1 MLPGDPIGACR
12 RAALLVLLL
21 ALIAAAPVF
30 ASGPSFPRLSGRVV
44 DDAHILS
51 ASTQSDLTAML
62 ARHEQATGE
71 QVVVVT
77 LPSLQGYSI
86 EDFGYQL
93 GRYWGIGQKDKNT
106 GALLIVAPKEHKVRI
121 EVGYGLE
128 GTLTDA
134 MSRVIIERD
143 ILPEFKRG
151 DFNAGV
157 LAGTTTI
164 LKVLG
169 GDATAAQAPA
179 ESSRTG
185 SKLRGHVSDWPG
197 ILRLVHDRDHSVRYL
212 AQPAERRL
220 SSLPPRRPLR
230 IRRLSWWRLLGASSG
245 RWRLFGWRRLLWRG
259 RRIGKLVTA
268 SSPLTPQEHERI
280 HAAVTEAERNTAADL
295 DIVVVRASDRYPLYP
310 LIWAAFTALALT
322 ALAVALRPR

>member
-1 MLPGDPIGACR
+1 MLK
-12 RAALLVLLL
+12 
-21 ALIAAAPVF
+21 
-30 ASGPSFPRLSGRVV
+30 
-44 DDAHILS
+44 
-51 ASTQSDLTAML
+51 
-62 ARHEQATGE
+62 RHEQASGQ

-134 MSRVIIERD
+134 QSSVIINRD
-143 ILPEFKRG
+143 IVPQFKRG

-169 GDATAAQAPA
+169 GDASA
-179 ESSRTG
+179 
-185 SKLRGHVSDWPG
+185 
-197 ILRLVHDRDHSVRYL
+197 
-212 AQPAERRL
+212 AQPAKSAPSAQNAPWVVPVFFAGFLIVMILIFVLRRRYGDSAL
-220 SSLPPRRPLR
+220 IGAGAGFFGGGSS
-230 IRRLSWWRLLGASSG
+230 SGGSSDDDDFSGGGGSFGGGGASG
-245 RWRLFGWRRLLWRG
+245 DW
-259 RRIGKLVTA
+259 
-268 SSPLTPQEHERI
+268 
-280 HAAVTEAERNTAADL
+280 
-295 DIVVVRASDRYPLYP
+295 
-310 LIWAAFTALALT
+310 
-322 ALAVALRPR
+322 

>member
-1 MLPGDPIGACR
+1 MR
-12 RAALLVLLL
+12 RGHATERLRQAGSAAVLLVLLFAAS
-21 ALIAAAPVF
+21 AL
-30 ASGPSFPRLSGRVV
+30 ASGPSFPRLTGRVV
-44 DDAHILS
+44 DDAHILN
-51 ASTQSDLTAML
+51 AATQSELTTML

-128 GTLTDA
+128 GKLTDA

-143 ILPEFKRG
+143 ITPEFKRG
-151 DFNAGV
+151 DFDAGV

-169 GDATAAQAPA
+169 GDASAAQAP
-179 ESSRTG
+179 ESIGGVENFANTFLTVPGFFALCVVLLLVFVVLRNRVIGGPHIYRRVGRSGGGGFSNDSFFGGG
-185 SKLRGHVSDWPG
+185 SSGGGGFSG
-197 ILRLVHDRDHSVRYL
+197 GGGSFGGG
-212 AQPAERRL
+212 
-220 SSLPPRRPLR
+220 
-230 IRRLSWWRLLGASSG
+230 GASGS
-245 RWRLFGWRRLLWRG
+245 W
-259 RRIGKLVTA
+259 
-268 SSPLTPQEHERI
+268 
-280 HAAVTEAERNTAADL
+280 
-295 DIVVVRASDRYPLYP
+295 
-310 LIWAAFTALALT
+310 
-322 ALAVALRPR
+322 